1 MSLRVSPCI
10 QTCSVRGPAGAA
22 ADDDAADDAGGAES
36 ADDATDELS
45 DDDAAPAVEP
55 ASDELVSGELV
66 LDDAPPTVVLE
77 PHAPAPRTATAVRAI
92 AAVNLGRTA
101 LMSISLSPTGRGIAP
116 DWLGKFP
123 YLIRD
128 GQSGQGISETNFPG
142 APTGID
148 RPSGQPSNSAPAC
161 AVLPMACS
169 SSQTARARSTQ
180 STTRSPG
187 LACAIP
193 ARVDSISSRTTLM
206 SLTRAPS
213 R

>member
-1 MSLRVSPCI
+1 M
-10 QTCSVRGPAGAA
+10 RGPAGAA

-45 DDDAAPAVEP
+45 DDDAAPAVDP
-55 ASDELVSGELV
+55 ASDELVSEELVSEELV
-66 LDDAPPTVVLE
+66 LDDAPPVVVLE
-77 PHAPAPRTATAVRAI
+77 PHAPAPRTVTAVRAI

-187 LACAIP
+187 LARAIP